1 METHFAEQ
9 TEKEKNLL
17 KAHHEELTNIE
28 FKHKNY
34 QLPNLSKHTFSGGT
48 NLTQPLHFSRFTV
61 NFINA
66 NQNT

>member
-34 QLPNLSKHTFSGGT
+34 QLPNLSKHTFP
-48 NLTQPLHFSRFTV
+48 NLSKHTFSKPF
-61 NFINA
+61 
-66 NQNT
+66 